1 VRRAATIRICL
12 ATLAAVLA
20 LCVLPP
26 GAGAQNFSKE
36 DAIVELNKS
45 RDLVERSVE
54 LYGAGKQDE
63 AYTAARNAYLD
74 HFEFVEIPLRVQDE
88 AMTLRLE
95 EDYAHLRNAM
105 EDGAPKQEVNEI
117 AGELRG
123 GLDDVERELATLGI
137 GAPLLAAMLS
147 FVLLFRE
154 GLEAVLVVGAILGY
168 LEASRNRQYRG
179 SVIKGAGAAVVA
191 TAATFALMTL
201 VLDVAPVQREILEAG
216 TTLLAVAVLFYVSF
230 WLISRLDHRRW
241 MEFVNA
247 KVWAAA
253 TTGATL
259 ALAGV
264 GFTAVYREGFE
275 MALMYQALFNMT
287 EGLAIWV
294 VVGAVVAAGVLA
306 AVAYAIFKLGRR
318 LPVRTFL
325 MVAVG
330 MVMALSV
337 AFVGNAVRELQQAA
351 VLHVTFLE
359 DFPRL
364 PIFLADLT
372 GIHPTLQSLL
382 AQAAL
387 AAVYIAG
394 AIWMFVITPAR
405 ERRAAA
411 GAPPLPSTGSAPQQS
426 QPQPAAALQTAEE
439 RAGSR

>member
-1 VRRAATIRICL
+1 MTGRTKLGGCL
-12 ATLAAVLA
+12 AALAALLA
-20 LCVLPP
+20 LCVLPA
-26 GAGAQNFSKE
+26 GAGAQSFSKE
-36 DAIVELNKS
+36 DAVKELNKS
-45 RDLVERSVE
+45 RDQIERSVE
-54 LYGAGKQDE
+54 LYHDGRTDE
-63 AYTAARNAYLD
+63 AYKTARNAYLD
-74 HFEFVEIPLRVQDE
+74 HFEFVEVPLRVQNE
-88 AMTLRLE
+88 AMTLQLE
-95 EDYAHLRNAM
+95 EDYADLRNEM
-105 EDGAPKQEVNEI
+105 EAGAPGHKIDET

-137 GAPLLAAMLS
+137 GAPLLAALLS

-154 GLEAVLVVGAILGY
+154 GLEAVLVVAAILGY

-179 SVIKGAGAAVVA
+179 SVLKGVGAAVVA
-191 TAATFALMTL
+191 TAATFVLMG
-201 VLDVAPVQREILEAG
+201 VLLEVAPVQREVLEAG

-275 MALMYQALFNMT
+275 TSLMYQALFGMT
-287 EGLAIWV
+287 EGLTFWL
-294 VVGAVVAAGVLA
+294 VVGAAAAALALA
-306 AVAYAIFKLGRR
+306 AVAYAIFRLGRK

-325 MVAVG
+325 TIAVV

-351 VLHVTFLE
+351 LLHVTFLE
-359 DFPRL
+359 NFPRL

-372 GIHPTLQSLL
+372 GIHPTSQSLL

-387 AAVYIAG
+387 TTIYVGGAV
-394 AIWMFVITPAR
+394 WMFLIMPAR
-405 ERRAAA
+405 ERRAARA
-411 GAPPLPSTGSAPQQS
+411 APLPPAEAQS
-426 QPQPAAALQTAEE
+426 RPQPAQVAEK
-439 RAGSR
+439 AH

>member
-1 VRRAATIRICL
+1 VRRATTIRVCL
-12 ATLAAVLA
+12 AALAAVMMLCA
-20 LCVLPP
+20 LPS
-26 GAGAQNFSKE
+26 GAGAQSFSKE
-36 DAIVELNKS
+36 DALAELNKS
-45 RDLVERSVE
+45 RDEIERSVE
-54 LYGAGKQDE
+54 LYDAGRQDA

-95 EDYAHLRNAM
+95 EDYAQLRNAM
-105 EDGAPKQEVNEI
+105 EDGAPQHEVDEI
-117 AGELRG
+117 AGELRA

-154 GLEAVLVVGAILGY
+154 GLEAVLVVAAILGY

-179 SVIKGAGAAVVA
+179 SVLRGVGAALVA
-191 TAATFALMTL
+191 TVATFALMTL
-201 VLDVAPVQREILEAG
+201 VLDVAPVQREVLEAG

-247 KVWAAA
+247 KVFAAA

-275 MALMYQALFNMT
+275 TALMYQALFNMT
-287 EGLAIWV
+287 EGLTAWV
-294 VVGAVVAAGVLA
+294 VVGALLGAAALA
-306 AVAYAIFKLGRR
+306 VVAYAIFKLGRK

-325 MVAVG
+325 TIAVAIVMV
-330 MVMALSV
+330 LSV

-351 VLHVTFLE
+351 ILHVTFLE
-359 DFPRL
+359 NFPRL

-387 AAVYIAG
+387 AAVYVAG
-394 AIWMFVITPAR
+394 AVWMFVVIPAR
-405 ERRAAA
+405 EQRAAKA
-411 GAPPLPSTGSAPQQS
+411 APLPSGGSAAQQTQS
-426 QPQPAAALQTAEE
+426 QPSAPLQAAEE
-439 RAGSR
+439 RVGSG

>member
-1 VRRAATIRICL
+1 VTHTATIRTCL
-12 ATLAAVLA
+12 AALVALLALTLA
-20 LCVLPP
+20 PQ
-26 GAGAQNFSKE
+26 GASAQSFSKE
-36 DAIVELNKS
+36 DAIKELNKS
-45 RDLVERSVE
+45 RDEIERSVE
-54 LYGAGKQDE
+54 LYRDGKQDE

-74 HFEFVEIPLRVQDE
+74 HFEYVEIPLRVQDE

-95 EDYAHLRNAM
+95 EDYANLRNEM
-105 EDGAPKQEVNEI
+105 EAGAPVHEVDEI

-123 GLDDVERELATLGI
+123 GLDGVERELAALGI
-137 GAPLLAAMLS
+137 GAPLLAALLS

-154 GLEAVLVVGAILGY
+154 GLEAVLVVAAILGY

-179 SVIKGAGAAVVA
+179 SVLKGVGAAVAA
-191 TAATFALMTL
+191 TAVTFVLMTVL
-201 VLDVAPVQREILEAG
+201 LDVAPVQREILEAG
-216 TTLLAVAVLFYVSF
+216 TTLLAAAVLFYVSF

-275 MALMYQALFNMT
+275 TALMYQALFNMT
-287 EGLAIWV
+287 EGLTGWV
-294 VVGAVVAAGVLA
+294 VVGAAAAAGVLT
-306 AVAYAIFKLGRR
+306 AVAFAIFRLGRK

-325 MVAVG
+325 TVAVV

-351 VLHVTFLE
+351 ILHVTFLE
-359 DFPRL
+359 GFPRL

-372 GIHPTLQSLL
+372 GIHPTLQSLV

-387 AAVYIAG
+387 AAVYLAG
-394 AIWMFVITPAR
+394 AVWMFAIMPAR
-405 ERRAAA
+405 ERRAGRAA
-411 GAPPLPSTGSAPQQS
+411 PLPSSDAPP
-426 QPQPAAALQTAEE
+426 QPQPQSSAPLQPAEE
-439 RAGSR
+439 HVGGP

>member
-1 VRRAATIRICL
+1 VRRPAVIR
-12 ATLAAVLA
+12 AWLAALA
-20 LCVLPP
+20 ALLLLCALPS
-26 GAGAQNFSKE
+26 GASAQGFSKE
-36 DAIVELNKS
+36 DAIKELNTS
-45 RDLVERSVE
+45 RDLIERSVE
-54 LYGAGKQDE
+54 LYDDGKQEE
-63 AYTAARNAYLD
+63 AYTAARDAYLD
-74 HFEFVEIPLRVQDE
+74 HFEYVEIPLRVQDE
-88 AMTLRLE
+88 GMTLRLE
-95 EDYAHLRNAM
+95 EDYAQLRNSM
-105 EDGAPKQEVNEI
+105 EDGAPKQEVREI

-154 GLEAVLVVGAILGY
+154 GLEAVLVVAAILGY

-179 SVIKGAGAAVVA
+179 SVIKGVGAAVVA
-191 TAATFALMTL
+191 TVATFALMTL

-216 TTLLAVAVLFYVSF
+216 TTLLAAVVLFYVSF

-275 MALMYQALFNMT
+275 TALMYQALFNMT
-287 EGLAIWV
+287 EGLMGWV
-294 VVGAVVAAGVLA
+294 VVGALAGAAALA
-306 AVAYAIFKLGRR
+306 VVAYAIFKLGRK

-325 MVAVG
+325 TIAVV
-330 MVMALSV
+330 MVMGLSV

-351 VLHVTFLE
+351 VIHVTFLE

-387 AAVYIAG
+387 IAVYLAG
-394 AIWMFVITPAR
+394 AVWMFVVTPAR
-405 ERRAAA
+405 ERRATGAA
-411 GAPPLPSTGSAPQQS
+411 PVPSGDSP
-426 QPQPAAALQTAEE
+426 QPQPQPSAPLQAAEE
-439 RAGSR
+439 HIGSH

>member
-1 VRRAATIRICL
+1 MRRPAVIRCYL
-12 ATLAAVLA
+12 VALAAVLA
-20 LCVLPP
+20 LWAVP
-26 GAGAQNFSKE
+26 GAASAQSFTKD
-36 DAIVELNKS
+36 DAIAELSKS

-54 LYGAGKQDE
+54 LYGDGKQDE

-74 HFEFVEIPLRVQDE
+74 HFEFVEIPLRVQNE
-88 AMTLRLE
+88 GMTLRLE
-95 EDYAHLRNAM
+95 EDYAELRNAM
-105 EDGAPKQEVNEI
+105 EDGAPKHEVNEI

-147 FVLLFRE
+147 FALLFRE
-154 GLEAVLVVGAILGY
+154 GLEAVLVVAAILGY

-179 SVIKGAGAAVVA
+179 SVLKGVGAAVVA
-191 TAATFALMTL
+191 SVATFALMTL
-201 VLDVAPVQREILEAG
+201 LLDVAPVQREILEAG

-247 KVWAAA
+247 KVFAAA
-253 TTGATL
+253 TAGATL

-275 MALMYQALFNMT
+275 TALMYQALFNMT
-287 EGLAIWV
+287 EGLTAWV
-294 VVGAVVAAGVLA
+294 AVGALLGAAALA
-306 AVAYAIFKLGRR
+306 VVAYAIFKLGRK

-325 MVAVG
+325 TIAVAI
-330 MVMALSV
+330 VMALSV

-351 VLHVTFLE
+351 ILHVTFLE

-382 AQAAL
+382 AQLAL
-387 AAVYIAG
+387 TLVYVAG
-394 AIWMFVITPAR
+394 AAWMFVITPAR
-405 ERRAAA
+405 ERRVAAKA
-411 GAPPLPSTGSAPQQS
+411 APLPPAAPAQTPTSAP
-426 QPQPAAALQTAEE
+426 LQAAEE
-439 RAGSR
+439 HVGGR

>member
-1 VRRAATIRICL
+1 VTRTATIRACL
-12 ATLAAVLA
+12 AALVALLA
-20 LCVLPP
+20 LTLVP
-26 GAGAQNFSKE
+26 AGASAQSFSKE
-36 DAIVELNKS
+36 DAIKELNKS
-45 RDLVERSVE
+45 RDEIERSVE
-54 LYGAGKQDE
+54 LYRDGKQDE

-74 HFEFVEIPLRVQDE
+74 HFEYVEIPLRVQDE

-95 EDYAHLRNAM
+95 EDYANLRNEM
-105 EDGAPKQEVNEI
+105 EAGAPVHEVEEI

-123 GLDDVERELATLGI
+123 GLDEVERELAALGI
-137 GAPLLAAMLS
+137 GAPLLAALLS

-154 GLEAVLVVGAILGY
+154 GLEAVLVVAAILGY

-179 SVIKGAGAAVVA
+179 SVLKGVGAAVVA
-191 TAATFALMTL
+191 TALTFAAMTVL
-201 VLDVAPVQREILEAG
+201 LDVAPVQREILEAG
-216 TTLLAVAVLFYVSF
+216 TTLLAAAVLFYVSF

-275 MALMYQALFNMT
+275 TALMYQALFNMT
-287 EGLAIWV
+287 EGLTGWV
-294 VVGAVVAAGVLA
+294 VIGAAAAAGALT
-306 AVAYAIFKLGRR
+306 AVAFAIFRLGRK

-325 MVAVG
+325 TIAVV

-337 AFVGNAVRELQQAA
+337 AFVGNAARELQQAA
-351 VLHVTFLE
+351 ILHVTFLE
-359 DFPRL
+359 GFPRL

-372 GIHPTLQSLL
+372 GIHPTLQSLV
-382 AQAAL
+382 AQAVL

-394 AIWMFVITPAR
+394 AAWMFAIMPAR
-405 ERRAAA
+405 ERRVARAT
-411 GAPPLPSTGSAPQQS
+411 PPP
-426 QPQPAAALQTAEE
+426 QPQSSAQLQAAEE
-439 RAGSR
+439 RVGSR